1 MIDSFTVVMPV
12 YNESKSIEN
21 VLSELKEFISKN
33 NRFNIEVICVNDCS
47 DDNSREILERIE
59 WIKLLNHETNMGY
72 GASLKTGIRE
82 AKYDTI
88 VLMDSDGQHNPDEI
102 LKLLNHY
109 QGENSMV
116 IGKRRITE
124 TKKSRVLGK
133 ILISS
138 LVKYIFHNEIEDVNS
153 GFRIFSKK
161 TTTKFFHLC
170 SDRFSFSTSITL
182 AYYAYS
188 MDVVFVPITIRA
200 RNEGKSSVNAFSGL
214 RAIMKVLQIG
224 MIYRPLKI
232 TIPIFLFFLFLG
244 TFSLTIDLINANL
257 TDSSVLFICV
267 TIIFFVFALISEQ
280 IKTFRIEILER
291 LRELD
296 EKK

>member
-1 MIDSFTVVMPV
+1 
-12 YNESKSIEN
+12 
-21 VLSELKEFISKN
+21 
-33 NRFNIEVICVNDCS
+33 
-47 DDNSREILERIE
+47 
-59 WIKLLNHETNMGY
+59 
-72 GASLKTGIRE
+72 
-82 AKYDTI
+82 
-88 VLMDSDGQHNPDEI
+88 
-102 LKLLNHY
+102 
-109 QGENSMV
+109 
-116 IGKRRITE
+116 
-124 TKKSRVLGK
+124 
-133 ILISS
+133 
-138 LVKYIFHNEIEDVNS
+138 
-153 GFRIFSKK
+153 
-161 TTTKFFHLC
+161 
-170 SDRFSFSTSITL
+170 
-182 AYYAYS
+182 

-200 RNEGKSSVNAFSGL
+200 RNGGKSSVNAFSGL

>member
-33 NRFNIEVICVNDCS
+33 NRFKIEVICVNDCS

-102 LKLLNHY
+102 LKLLKRYCNKKT
-109 QGENSMV
+109 MV
-116 IGKRRITE
+116 VGKRRVTA
-124 TKKSRVLGK
+124 TKRSRIIGK
-133 ILISS
+133 ILISF
-138 LVKYIFHNEIEDVNS
+138 LVKYLFHNEIEDVNS

-161 TTTKFFHLC
+161 TATKFFHLC

-200 RNEGKSSVNAFSGL
+200 RNGGKSSVNAFSGL

-232 TIPIFLFFLFLG
+232 TIPIFLFFLLLG